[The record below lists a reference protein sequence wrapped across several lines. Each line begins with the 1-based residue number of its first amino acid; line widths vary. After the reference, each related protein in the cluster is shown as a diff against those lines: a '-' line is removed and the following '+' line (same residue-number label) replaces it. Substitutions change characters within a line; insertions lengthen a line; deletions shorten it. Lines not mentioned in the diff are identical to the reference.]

1 MEFLNSLSRAFAI
14 FIGGIFSHCERIGIS
29 SHFLV
34 KYPYLL
40 PNLIIA
46 GFTIFALVLLL
57 LFVDETFKDTQDTP
71 EDKRKNQE
79 AEMSWMGLL
88 GYNKVWLVISI
99 FSCLSFTITSM
110 SLLLVIWLYIDLKWN
125 TFEMALITGIP
136 AFIVILFSHAYYDL
150 MINKFGYN
158 KVIKYG
164 FAIAVPV
171 ILVIPYILYLPFDHI
186 SYFSMISSLL
196 IAWYMA

>member
-1 MEFLNSLSRAFAI
+1 
-14 FIGGIFSHCERIGIS
+14 
-29 SHFLV
+29 
-34 KYPYLL
+34 
-40 PNLIIA
+40 
-46 GFTIFALVLLL
+46 
-57 LFVDETFKDTQDTP
+57 
-71 EDKRKNQE
+71 
-79 AEMSWMGLL
+79 
-88 GYNKVWLVISI
+88 
-99 FSCLSFTITSM
+99 
-110 SLLLVIWLYIDLKWN
+110 
-125 TFEMALITGIP
+125 MALITGIP